1 MHRFPLKL
9 DKNLQLRKDANS
21 FRKLGARERKIDLAS
36 NDYLGLTSSLSIL
49 EEVQR
54 ILKEKDLL
62 KNGAGG
68 SRLLTG
74 NHLLYDL
81 AETEVSD
88 LFSSESALIFNS
100 GYDAN
105 IGFFSSLPRRGDYII
120 YDELSHASIRD
131 GIALSKA
138 KAFKFKHNDL
148 KDLEE
153 KISRVKKDI
162 FEGEIYVVTEAVFS
176 MDGDMP
182 DLNGLIEISEKYG
195 CLPIL
200 DEAHAAGVIGEN
212 GKGSVTGL
220 PLQEKIFARLVTFGK
235 AFGAHGAAILGS
247 NKLKDYLVN
256 FSRSLIYTTAMP
268 PHSVATIVAAT
279 RHLQGEGQQE
289 LEKLRSNIRFFTSEV
304 IKNDLQERFIP
315 SFSAIHSCIIPGNSE
330 VKRIASALQAE
341 GFDVK
346 PILSPTVS
354 EGKERLRFCLHS
366 SNSEEELSA
375 VVSLLARLIK

>member
-105 IGFFSSLPRRGDYII
+105 IGFFSNLPQRGDYII

-138 KAFKFKHNDL
+138 KAFKFRHNDL

-195 CLPIL
+195 CLPVL

-330 VKRIASALQAE
+330 VKKIASALQAE

-366 SNSEEELSA
+366 FNSEEELSA